1 MESGIKRYTKGTLT
15 VLWQPEKCIHSGH
28 CVRGLPAVFNGKKQP
43 WITLAGGSA
52 TEIIAQVKA
61 CPSHALAIEQ
71 PVDDEG
77 PATSTAAV
85 RADGPLLVTGRLT
98 LTKAD
103 GTTVQHEGTTAFC
116 RCGASANKPFCDGS
130 HQRIGFKG

>member
-1 MESGIKRYTKGTLT
+1 MESGIKRYTNGALT
-15 VLWQPEKCIHSGH
+15 VLWQPEKCIHSGY
-28 CVRGLPAVFNGKKQP
+28 CVRGLPAVFNGEKQP
-43 WITLAGGSA
+43 WITMTGASA
-52 TEIIAQVKA
+52 TEIIAQVEA

-71 PVDDEG
+71 PVVAES
-77 PATSTAAV
+77 PTTNTASVLAG
-85 RADGPLLVTGRLT
+85 GPLLVTGRLT

-103 GTTVQHEGTTAFC
+103 GSTEQREGTTAFC